1 MEFVAL
7 DLGASSTRY
16 ISNNGKVGILPNNMQ
31 FIQLNTRVDLEPY
44 NDEIEGALDI
54 TIECDKESEFFPV
67 RVLVGSMAA
76 RYSPTNVRPSVM
88 TNKYMQKIN
97 YVSAVLA
104 SAVCKEKNVLGEE
117 LIGYVGLPPVEV
129 NIARDIIRNNLV
141 GHYKVTFNKLDKQVE
156 FDIVD
161 VGCFEES
168 FMAILSYFF
177 DVNGKLREQAKKYGY
192 GNVLSLDI
200 GASTTDLV
208 VVSDMKYLERSGQT
222 YKTGGNVAREF
233 LRDDLRALYGY
244 DVPDEIADIAMAEGR
259 IQMGNSY
266 EDISSLV
273 ESAKQRFAAQVVEQ
287 MHSYFRKVNIPIQT
301 IRAIIVSGGG
311 SMRSEYVAEDGS
323 VVETSQPMSYYI
335 TQELNKVCPGVEV
348 EPHVL
353 DARLANIYGLF
364 IRANI
369 DIRKR
374 MSKVQKQATA

>member
-31 FIQLNTRVDLEPY
+31 FIQLDTRVDLEPY
-44 NDEIEGALDI
+44 NDEIEGALDV

-88 TNKYMQKIN
+88 TNKYVQKIN

-104 SAVCKEKNVLGEE
+104 SAVCKEKNVLGDE
-117 LIGYVGLPPVEV
+117 LIIYVGLPPVEV

-177 DVNGKLREQAKKYGY
+177 DVNGKLREQAKKYSY

-287 MHSYFRKVNIPIQT
+287 MHGYFRKVNIPIQT

>member
-88 TNKYMQKIN
+88 TNKYVQKIN

>member
-31 FIQLNTRVDLEPY
+31 FIQLDTRVDLEPY
-44 NDEIEGALDI
+44 NDEIEGALDV

-88 TNKYMQKIN
+88 TNKYVQKIN

-104 SAVCKEKNVLGEE
+104 SAVCKEKNVLGDE
-117 LIGYVGLPPVEV
+117 LIIYVGLPPVEV

-177 DVNGKLREQAKKYGY
+177 DVNGKLREQAKKYNY

-287 MHSYFRKVNIPIQT
+287 MHGYFRKVNIPIQT
-301 IRAIIVSGGG
+301 IRAIIASGGG

-353 DARLANIYGLF
+353 DARLANIYGLL